1 MVLWSI
7 YHNTIITQYSVVSWY
22 VGGCYFTHITHL
34 ACRTKQLPLETSW
47 PEGSDQQDRVSH
59 WLVIYF

>member
-34 ACRTKQLPLETSW
+34 ACRTKQVPLETSW
-47 PEGSDQQDRVSH
+47 PEGSGQQDRVSH